1 MYVASR
7 PDVAAELVILLA
19 QHNECTLCKKISD
32 DSSLFFA
39 KTCSGLKNAVV
50 MHNLITPLG
59 IDQELLQ
66 NEIEGLPLAN
76 LTRTLSFYS
85 EQRVND

>member
-1 MYVASR
+1 MNALSV
-7 PDVAAELVILLA
+7 
-19 QHNECTLCKKISD
+19 KKNCD

-76 LTRTLSFYS
+76 LTRTLSFHS